1 MSYFAAAKIGKA
13 LAEARVSAGLSQ
25 REMAIALN
33 RGERTVQS
41 WEKGI
46 SSPDSDEVF
55 DWCCVCG
62 VSPISVFMEMIH
74 PELYAVPDD
83 GKTDEELDAEL
94 CRFVVNLPPLTKRLL
109 LFILKGSHGSSPPA
123 VISEAAAN
131 LHCPLN
137 NRVSVCGTIID
148 QYNFAQNMGLDPCPD
163 APQPP
168 IDDLKVNLQGR
179 AGSLGKRRAGIH
191 WAQEGVSHAVLPM
204 P

>member
-1 MSYFAAAKIGKA
+1 MSYFTAAKIGKA
-13 LAEARVSAGLSQ
+13 LAKARVSAGLSQ
-25 REMAIALN
+25 REMAISLN

-55 DWCCVCG
+55 DWCSACG

-109 LFILKGSHGSSPPA
+109 LFILKGRHGSYPPA
-123 VISEAAAN
+123 VISEVAAN

-137 NRVSVCGTIID
+137 NRVSICGAVID
-148 QYNFAQNMGLDPCPD
+148 HYSFAQSMGLDPCPRE
-163 APQPP
+163 PQPP
-168 IDDLKVNLQGR
+168 LEDLRMNYKAGR
-179 AGSLGKRRAGIH
+179 AASENGDQGYIGSRK
-191 WAQEGVSHAVLPM
+191 E
-204 P
+204 

>member
-13 LAEARVSAGLSQ
+13 LAEARASAGLSQ

-83 GKTDEELDAEL
+83 GKTEEELDEEL

-123 VISEAAAN
+123 VISEMAAN

-163 APQPP
+163 DPQPP
-168 IDDLKVNLQGR
+168 IDDLKVKLQGR

-191 WAQEGVSHAVLPM
+191 RAQKGVNHGMLPM

>member
-1 MSYFAAAKIGKA
+1 MSYFTAAKIGKA

-55 DWCCVCG
+55 DWCSACG

-94 CRFVVNLPPLTKRLL
+94 CRLVVNLPPLTKRLL
-109 LFILKGSHGSSPPA
+109 LFILKGNHGSSPPA
-123 VISEAAAN
+123 VISEVAAN

-137 NRVSVCGTIID
+137 NRVSICGAVID
-148 QYNFAQNMGLDPCPD
+148 HYSFAQSMGLDPCPRE
-163 APQPP
+163 PQPP
-168 IDDLKVNLQGR
+168 IEDLRMNYKAGR
-179 AGSLGKRRAGIH
+179 AASENGAQGYIGSRK
-191 WAQEGVSHAVLPM
+191 E
-204 P
+204 

>member
-168 IDDLKVNLQGR
+168 IDDLKVNYKAGREASEKGAQGYTGHR
-179 AGSLGKRRAGIH
+179 K
-191 WAQEGVSHAVLPM
+191 E
-204 P
+204 